1 MNIHLP
7 AISMISYQVLAPGA
21 NDITNEAAEVD
32 EDKGLGDQ
40 MLLELDQTQKM
51 GDSMD
56 RSFNH
61 MGLSENRAYSQW
73 NSHLIRIMIINQW
86 V

>member
-32 EDKGLGDQ
+32 EDRARGQ
-40 MLLELDQTQKM
+40 MLELDQTQKM

-61 MGLSENRAYSQW
+61 IEPTKLHLVGGLEHEFYFPYMGCHS
-73 NSHLIRIMIINQW
+73 SH
-86 V
+86 